1 MTTMNKQFT
10 QDQLDAIYDS
20 VVYLLETNEE
30 DYLSQLDENG
40 EEAVKHHIYLSAL
53 TAFDAL
59 NKETV

>member
-40 EEAVKHHIYLSAL
+40 EESVKHHIYLSAL
-53 TAFDAL
+53 IAFDAL